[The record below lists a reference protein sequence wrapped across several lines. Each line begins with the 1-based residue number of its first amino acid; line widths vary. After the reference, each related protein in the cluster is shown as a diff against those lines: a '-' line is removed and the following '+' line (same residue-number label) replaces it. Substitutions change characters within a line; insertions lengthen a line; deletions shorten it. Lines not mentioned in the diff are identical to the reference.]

1 MCFYSG
7 SRGGCQESLLF
18 YSSWPSSEVR
28 LNECAIRLVGS
39 QSSLPEFAKFTV
51 ADILTGLLVFRPLTT
66 IPVTGFLTFR
76 EEFYLPTPPTT

>member
-1 MCFYSG
+1 
-7 SRGGCQESLLF
+7 
-18 YSSWPSSEVR
+18 

-76 EEFYLPTPPTT
+76 EEFTYLHHLLPKLRFYCSGDVEEDVLD